1 MEEQHKEAEE
11 DALDTGMSAA
21 IQSLGASKKFRASSQ
36 YKGVSWSRAAQK
48 WKAEIY
54 IDGKS
59 NYLGHFNN
67 EEEAAHKYDEL
78 AAGLNRTL
86 NFPARSVGVV
96 RIPSVPRSGVSMST
110 VSTGSAS
117 STDQEAQQQQQQQPG
132 RSRYVGVSW
141 YQSSLKWR
149 AQITLNGTPKYLGSF
164 DNEVEAAK
172 KYDDFAKIYGKVRY
186 SRRIV
191 MCRLK

>member
-1 MEEQHKEAEE
+1 
-11 DALDTGMSAA
+11 
-21 IQSLGASKKFRASSQ
+21 
-36 YKGVSWSRAAQK
+36 
-48 WKAEIY
+48 
-54 IDGKS
+54 
-59 NYLGHFNN
+59 
-67 EEEAAHKYDEL
+67 
-78 AAGLNRTL
+78 
-86 NFPARSVGVV
+86 
-96 RIPSVPRSGVSMST
+96 MST

-172 KYDDFAKIYGKVRY
+172 KYDDFAKIYGKVRAI
-186 SRRIV
+186 RGA
-191 MCRLK
+191 L